1 MMITVKAMLAAIGRS
16 ILFLAMGLVLAATG
30 QAFAENA
37 VTGMRVGAVQIDDR
51 TGLRLVI
58 ETKAPLKASLLLLQ
72 SPYRLV
78 IDMPKTSWN
87 VDKLARRGNLQVAPS
102 SAYRFGNPKPEI
114 RPVGDRA
121 RKTGSAR
128 AGLCPSTGRGRQP
141 FCD

>member
-87 VDKLARRGNLQVAPS
+87 VDKLPRRGKLKSPPV
-102 SAYRFGNPKPEI
+102 
-114 RPVGDRA
+114 RPIVLETQS
-121 RKTGSAR
+121 RKL
-128 AGLCPSTGRGRQP
+128 AGW
-141 FCD
+141 